1 MVIKLSKTK
10 IHSLASLLII
20 GIIFITISHL
30 IQSNFNLIESYIN
43 HGLKGMII
51 FVFFTIT
58 TVVIAPVSTIP
69 LIPLAAQS
77 WGWMNAALLTIT
89 GWGFGSTIAFFL
101 GRRYGLKIIKKL
113 IPIKKMQ
120 EFEKY
125 IFKDNLFWSIVFLRV
140 VLPVNLLSYYLG
152 IFSKIDFKRY
162 LLATLTGLIPLALL
176 ISYAGTLPWYLQS
189 LALATILIIFI
200 VGIKAREKKLM
211 R

>member
-1 MVIKLSKTK
+1 
-10 IHSLASLLII
+10 
-20 GIIFITISHL
+20 
-30 IQSNFNLIESYIN
+30 
-43 HGLKGMII
+43 
-51 FVFFTIT
+51 
-58 TVVIAPVSTIP
+58 
-69 LIPLAAQS
+69 
-77 WGWMNAALLTIT
+77 
-89 GWGFGSTIAFFL
+89 
-101 GRRYGLKIIKKL
+101 
-113 IPIKKMQ
+113 MQ